1 MDYNENLRLAGIERE
16 ALAIAD
22 DVSCILGFAQS
33 YYNQKCLTEKRLND
47 IYSMMNSDPF
57 SRLHNTR
64 YAGNELNDL
73 MRRLRTELKELRC
86 YDANQICEYWEK
98 HPEYMNRI
106 ANIAC
111 EEYKGIKLRLNSR
124 LSSF

>member
-1 MDYNENLRLAGIERE
+1 MDYNEKLRLAKIERE

-33 YYNQKCLTEKRLND
+33 YHNQNCLSAKRLDD
-47 IYSMMNSDPF
+47 IYNMMNSDPF

-64 YAGNELNDL
+64 FAGNELNDL
-73 MRRLRTELKELRC
+73 MGRLRAELKDLRC
-86 YDANQICEYWEK
+86 YDANQICDYWEK
-98 HPEYMNRI
+98 YPEYMDRL
-106 ANIAC
+106 ADEAC
-111 EEYKGIKLRLNSR
+111 EEYKALKIRLNQR